1 MPSIQKELNSDT
13 YHYLPISE
21 YKLTCLELLSSTV
34 NQLHSALHK
43 GTGEVLHYITWVYLP
58 MAHVIRFKL

>member
-1 MPSIQKELNSDT
+1 MPSIQKELNNDT

-43 GTGEVLHYITWVYLP
+43 GTGEVLHYIT
-58 MAHVIRFKL
+58 